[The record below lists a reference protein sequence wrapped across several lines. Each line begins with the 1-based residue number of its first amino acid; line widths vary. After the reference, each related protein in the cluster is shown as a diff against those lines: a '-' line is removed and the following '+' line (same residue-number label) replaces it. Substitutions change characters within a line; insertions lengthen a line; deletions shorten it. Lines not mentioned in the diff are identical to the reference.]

1 MKFAYSSTGSRSLI
15 LFRNRR
21 VANASV
27 VILFCIIFGFTTSI
41 LTWSWHTKNLFI
53 SFLSFLRPH
62 RDSFKGGRHIFTSK
76 TEGKVN
82 KTRNPKKSKAN
93 SWQVPTRRCAFNQ
106 VVSTRKKNFL
116 FPLPPHTQREHNK
129 KAMKVLPHSAF
140 NTMHFEN
147 RSRER
152 QKTSLFINDQ
162 VPFIGPHI
170 I

>member
-62 RDSFKGGRHIFTSK
+62 RDSFKGGRHNFTSK

-82 KTRNPKKSKAN
+82 KTRNPKKAK
-93 SWQVPTRRCAFNQ
+93 QTVDRFRRVGAR
-106 VVSTRKKNFL
+106 SIKSLAPEKNFL